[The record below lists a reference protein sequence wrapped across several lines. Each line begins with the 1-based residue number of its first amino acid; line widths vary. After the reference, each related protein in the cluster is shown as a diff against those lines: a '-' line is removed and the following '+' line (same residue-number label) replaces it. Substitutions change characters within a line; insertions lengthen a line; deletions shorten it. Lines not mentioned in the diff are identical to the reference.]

1 MGQYSDMWKGS
12 MLFYQIQQTVTML
25 LCFNFLWM
33 KVWDAIV
40 VMLLF
45 TAFFQ
50 LYLTKRN
57 AGLKE
62 KHEGKRFLAGRHLR
76 EKEFSEDVVLGFRD
90 RIELKIHEGLPK
102 GFKKIE
108 ETSYYK
114 NAKHIVLRKQAVDN
128 IAYEEESE
136 TIASLQIEKS
146 EEDPEEKTQKK
157 AAAISSK
164 KTTSKVKPKTI
175 PKKSTEKP
183 KQLETTT
190 MEPESD
196 VKNNTTSKKSTNSE

>member
-157 AAAISSK
+157 AAAVSPKKITSEVKPKKLPK
-164 KTTSKVKPKTI
+164 KTT
-175 PKKSTEKP
+175 EKP
-183 KQLETTT
+183 EKLEKPTT
-190 MEPESD
+190 EPKSD
-196 VKNNTTSKKSTNSE
+196 VKNKTSNK